1 MLRMW
6 ESTVLALRTSSSDIV
21 WFVFP
26 PATRES
32 TSRSRLLS
40 RSSGRDAPE
49 RLPTRNPSQR
59 LMPRLSVLSLY
70 LEDSVSFVD
79 AVGAADTT
87 LRTVTSFA
95 AVSVPDNGALLMA
108 EEQATCTATLTS
120 TGPQSVYATFVGNG
134 LDYAFSQGEV
144 TLDVTELGPTTTA
157 VTASPAV
164 PQVGQAVTYTAT
176 VSDLYGSDPAPT
188 RTVSFTGGSAQRDD
202 VNLSSTPGG
211 AHGDL
216 LGLVVHLDGAPVG
229 HRHLRRGRRHP
240 WRRRVP
246 SRSLWLRARRRS
258 ASLLPPVALPAAPQ
272 LSPLPGGIG
281 QRGGVLA
288 RPVLGGGGLRAVR

>member
-95 AVSVPDNGALLMA
+95 AVSVPDNGP
-108 EEQATCTATLTS
+108 C
-120 TGPQSVYATFVGNG
+120 
-134 LDYAFSQGEV
+134 
-144 TLDVTELGPTTTA
+144 
-157 VTASPAV
+157 
-164 PQVGQAVTYTAT
+164 
-176 VSDLYGSDPAPT
+176 
-188 RTVSFTGGSAQRDD
+188 
-202 VNLSSTPGG
+202 
-211 AHGDL
+211 
-216 LGLVVHLDGAPVG
+216 
-229 HRHLRRGRRHP
+229 
-240 WRRRVP
+240 
-246 SRSLWLRARRRS
+246 
-258 ASLLPPVALPAAPQ
+258 
-272 LSPLPGGIG
+272 
-281 QRGGVLA
+281 
-288 RPVLGGGGLRAVR
+288 